1 MKTGLSMKLIAGFLC
16 VAFITLLVGGVG
28 YIGLSRTNTSM
39 HVLIGDSIPAVLN
52 LEVVMVKQQA
62 LKVITRTLTSP
73 YLTDEDFERQYTNF
87 ETLKKERADALA
99 VYQALPNTDEEEV
112 LYQDFLKKLQ
122 IQIDENLIFME
133 KVKKLRENNTDPQLY
148 GKTASDM
155 AISGAAR
162 TAFDDSI
169 ASLQS
174 LLDYVK
180 KYYADEVPK
189 EAIKS
194 ADTMVI
200 VIIIAVITGF
210 IIAILIAF
218 ALSRSITKPIVK
230 IINDLASGS
239 RQIGNASDELS
250 NSSQQIASGAS
261 EQAAGIEET
270 TSSMEELGSIVKHNV
285 ENTRVA
291 SELSAK
297 TSETAQTGSQHMDK
311 MLVSMSDIAKAADEI
326 KSVIDV
332 IDDIAFQTNMLALN
346 AAVEAARAG
355 EAGLGFAVVADEV
368 KNLANRSAASAKE
381 TAQIIKMTL
390 QKTTEGQELT
400 KQLDSIFKEIVIN
413 SNKANEMS
421 REVETASKQ
430 QDEGITQINQ
440 AVLQLDYVVQQNAA
454 ASEETASS
462 AEELQ
467 SQVDSLNTV
476 VNSLSTLILGERK
489 SQQDAEKE
497 NNQTSAKP
505 EKTIIEAALPKS
517 GQSTQKKTTPVKALP
532 PKKVNTDDTQ
542 IEEV

>member
-1 MKTGLSMKLIAGFLC
+1 MKTGLSVKLIAGFLC
-16 VAFITLLVGGVG
+16 VAIITLIVGVVG
-28 YIGLSRTNTSM
+28 FIGLSQTNDSM
-39 HVLIGDSIPAVLN
+39 HTLTNESIPSILS
-52 LEVVMVKQQA
+52 LEIIMVKQQA
-62 LKVITRTLTSP
+62 FKVASRTLTSP
-73 YLTDEDFERQYTNF
+73 YFSTDDFDRQFTNFTRLREERAEAIALYESIPNTPEEAKLYEDFT
-87 ETLKKERADALA
+87 
-99 VYQALPNTDEEEV
+99 
-112 LYQDFLKKLQ
+112 KKLKV
-122 IQIDENLIFME
+122 QIDESDKFLTEVRRLRNN
-133 KVKKLRENNTDPQLY
+133 KVSAEEY
-148 GKTASDM
+148 GRTASDM

-162 TAFDDSI
+162 AAFDEVDE
-169 ASLQS
+169 SLQN
-174 LLDYVK
+174 LLEYVK
-180 KYYADEVPK
+180 KYYAEELPK
-189 EAIKS
+189 QAMKA
-194 ADTMVI
+194 ADLMV
-200 VIIIAVITGF
+200 VIIIISVIAGF
-210 IIAILIAF
+210 IAAIALGVI
-218 ALSRSITKPIVK
+218 LSRSITKPIEK

-497 NNQTSAKP
+497 NNQTSSKP